1 VSEVPHLTDLE
12 QLMLLSVLRLGERA
26 YGSAIQVDL
35 EDAAQR
41 SVSLGSIHMTLARLE
56 ERGLARSEKGEP
68 LAFRGGKARRIYS
81 VTAEGRRALERSR
94 AALGR
99 MWAGVPAERADA

>member
-1 VSEVPHLTDLE
+1 MPEVPHLTDLE
-12 QLMLLSVLRLGERA
+12 QLMLLSVLRLGPNA
-26 YGSAIQVDL
+26 YGSTIQSDL

-68 LAFRGGKARRIYS
+68 LAVRGGKARRIYS
-81 VTAEGRRALERSR
+81 VTAEGRRALEHAR

-99 MWAGVPAERADA
+99 MWAGVPGERVDA